1 MQSIRDLLPK
11 SEYLTEAFKSD
22 FIRNICTQM
31 EQFRKINLK
40 NGVKPEY
47 AGPIFKELFVG
58 GSGYRGSNMHIEW
71 DKITDDDIQFFEP
84 EEFKLNK
91 ALIQKLVKEND
102 HNYIIFIFDERN
114 RSQVSYVLSG
124 ITGQAWNISNGREK
138 RGCYSYKFTAADAVR
153 LCEKSKIAIVYI
165 GDSRKNV
172 IDLQSKRKESQK
184 GIVKNGDPEYNK
196 QVALENLRRYQK
208 IINNKKAK
216 SIDKNIVDRINAIC
230 KEIVNAS
237 TKIDLSNF
245 DHTLII
251 SDLFRIQRNLLYQ
264 LEYYMNTKHDIL
276 KDNDYRDSITIKKRM
291 ESYEKEINEMIENIK
306 TTLKEKLG
314 INVNV

>member
-11 SEYLTEAFKSD
+11 SEYLTESFKSD
-22 FIRNICTQM
+22 FIRNICNQM
-31 EQFRKINLK
+31 EQLRKINLK

-47 AGPIFKELFVG
+47 AGPIFKELFG
-58 GSGYRGSNMHIEW
+58 GGDRHRSSMHIEW
-71 DKITDDDIQFFEP
+71 DKITDDNIQFFEP

-102 HNYIIFIFDERN
+102 HNYIVFVFDERN
-114 RSQVSYVLSG
+114 RSQISHVLSG
-124 ITGQAWNISNGREK
+124 ITGQAWDISNGREK
-138 RGCYSYKFTAADAVR
+138 RGHSYKFTATDAVR
-153 LCEKSKIAIVYI
+153 LCENSKIAIVYI

-172 IDLQSKRKESQK
+172 IDLQSKREELQK

-196 QVALENLRRYQK
+196 QVALENLKRYQK

-216 SIDKNIVDRINAIC
+216 SIDKNIVDRISAIC

-237 TKIDLSNF
+237 TKIDLSKHE
-245 DHTLII
+245 HTLII
-251 SDLFRIQRNLLYQ
+251 SKLFRLQRELLYK
-264 LEYYMNTKHDIL
+264 LEYYIDTKHEIL
-276 KDNDYRDSITIKKRM
+276 KGDDWRDSITTKNRV
-291 ESYEKEINEMIENIK
+291 EGYEKEINNMIEEIK
-306 TTLKEKLG
+306 TTLKKELG

>member
-40 NGVKPEY
+40 NGVQPEY
-47 AGPIFKELFVG
+47 SGPIFKELFVG
-58 GSGYRGSNMHIEW
+58 DGRYGSGKMHIEW

-91 ALIQKLVKEND
+91 ALVQKLVKEND

-114 RSQVSYVLSG
+114 RSQVSHVLSG
-124 ITGQAWNISNGREK
+124 ITGQAWDISNGREK
-138 RGCYSYKFTAADAVR
+138 RGYGYKFTATDAVR

-172 IDLQSKRKESQK
+172 IDLQSKRKESQQ

-216 SIDKNIVDRINAIC
+216 SIDKNIVDRISAIC
-230 KEIVNAS
+230 KEIVKAS
-237 TKIDLSNF
+237 TKIDLSSQE
-245 DHTLII
+245 HTLII
-251 SDLFRIQRNLLYQ
+251 SKLFRLQRNLLYQ
-264 LEYYMNTKHDIL
+264 LEYYMNNKHDIL
-276 KDNDYRDSITIKKRM
+276 KDNDWRDSISIKKRV
-291 ESYEKEINEMIENIK
+291 ESYEKEINDMIEEIK
-306 TTLKEKLG
+306 TTLKGELG

>member
-40 NGVKPEY
+40 NEKNSKY
-47 AGPIFKELFVG
+47 AGPTFKELFVVG
-58 GSGYRGSNMHIEW
+58 DGYRGSNMHIEW

-91 ALIQKLVKEND
+91 ALVQKLVKEND
-102 HNYIIFIFDERN
+102 HNYIIFIFDNRN

-124 ITGQAWNISNGREK
+124 ITGQAWDISNGREQ
-138 RGCYSYKFTAADAVR
+138 RGYSYKFTAADAVR
-153 LCEKSKIAIVYI
+153 LCENSKIAIVYI
-165 GDSRKNV
+165 GNSRKNV
-172 IDLQSKRKESQK
+172 IDLQSKRKELQQ

-216 SIDKNIVDRINAIC
+216 SIDKNIVDRISAIC
-230 KEIVNAS
+230 KEIVKAS
-237 TKIDLSNF
+237 TKIELSNH
-245 DHTLII
+245 DHTLLI
-251 SDLFRIQRNLLYQ
+251 SKLFRLQRDLLYK
-264 LEYYMNTKHDIL
+264 LEYYIDTKHEIL
-276 KDNDYRDSITIKKRM
+276 KDIDWRDSITTKNRV
-291 ESYEKEINEMIENIK
+291 EGYEKDINNMIEEIK
-306 TTLKEKLG
+306 ITLKEELG

>member
-31 EQFRKINLK
+31 EQFRKIDLK
-40 NGVKPEY
+40 NGVEQKY
-47 AGPIFKELFVG
+47 AGPTFKELFG
-58 GSGYRGSNMHIEW
+58 GGNRHSNSMHIEW
-71 DKITDDDIQFFEP
+71 DKITDDDVQFFEP

-124 ITGQAWNISNGREK
+124 ITGQAWDIQNGREK
-138 RGCYSYKFTAADAVR
+138 RGYSYKFTATDAVR
-153 LCEKSKIAIVYI
+153 LCQNSKIAIVYV
-165 GDSRKNV
+165 GDSRQNV
-172 IDLQSKRKESQK
+172 IKLQSDRKESQQ

-208 IINNKKAK
+208 IINNRKAK
-216 SIDKNIVDRINAIC
+216 SIDKNIVDRISAIC
-230 KEIVNAS
+230 KEIVKTS
-237 TKIDLSNF
+237 TNIDLSNH

-251 SDLFRIQRNLLYQ
+251 SKLFRLQRDLLYK
-264 LEYYMNTKHDIL
+264 LEYYIDTKHEIL
-276 KDNDYRDSITIKKRM
+276 KDIDWRDSITTKNRV
-291 ESYEKEINEMIENIK
+291 EGYEKDINNMIEVIK
-306 TTLKEKLG
+306 TSLKEELG
-314 INVNV
+314 ININV

>member
-1 MQSIRDLLPK
+1 
-11 SEYLTEAFKSD
+11 
-22 FIRNICTQM
+22 
-31 EQFRKINLK
+31 
-40 NGVKPEY
+40 
-47 AGPIFKELFVG
+47 
-58 GSGYRGSNMHIEW
+58 MHIEW

-114 RSQVSYVLSG
+114 RSQVSHVLSG
-124 ITGQAWNISNGREK
+124 ITGQAWDISNGREK
-138 RGCYSYKFTAADAVR
+138 RGYGYKFTATDAVR
-153 LCEKSKIAIVYI
+153 LCQNSKIAIVYI
-165 GDSRKNV
+165 GDSRQNV
-172 IDLQSKRKESQK
+172 IKLQSERKELQK

-216 SIDKNIVDRINAIC
+216 SIDKNIIDRINTIC
-230 KEIVNAS
+230 KEIVNTS
-237 TKIDLSNF
+237 TKIDLSNH

-251 SDLFRIQRNLLYQ
+251 SNLFRNQRDLLYK
-264 LEYYMNTKHDIL
+264 LEYYIDTKHEIL
-276 KDNDYRDSITIKKRM
+276 KHDDWRDSITTKNRI
-291 ESYEKEINEMIENIK
+291 EGLEKDINYIIENIK

>member
-22 FIRNICTQM
+22 FIRNICNQM
-31 EQFRKINLK
+31 EEFRKIYLK
-40 NGVKPEY
+40 NNKNPDY
-47 AGPIFKELFVG
+47 AGPTFKELFG
-58 GSGYRGSNMHIEW
+58 GGNRHSNSMHVEW

-114 RSQVSYVLSG
+114 RSQISYVLSG
-124 ITGQAWNISNGREK
+124 ITGQAWDISNGREK
-138 RGCYSYKFTAADAVR
+138 RGYGYKFTATDAVR
-153 LCEKSKIAIVYI
+153 LCQNSKIAIVYV
-165 GDSRKNV
+165 GDSRQNV
-172 IDLQSKRKESQK
+172 IKLQADRKEAQQ

-208 IINNKKAK
+208 IINNRKAK
-216 SIDKNIVDRINAIC
+216 SIDKNIVDRISAIC

-237 TKIDLSNF
+237 TNIDLTNH

-251 SDLFRIQRNLLYQ
+251 SKLFRLQRDLLYK
-264 LEYYMNTKHDIL
+264 LEYYIDTKHEIL
-276 KDNDYRDSITIKKRM
+276 KDIDWRDSITTKKRV
-291 ESYEKEINEMIENIK
+291 EGYEKDINDMIEQIK
-306 TTLKEKLG
+306 TTLKNELG
-314 INVNV
+314 IDINV